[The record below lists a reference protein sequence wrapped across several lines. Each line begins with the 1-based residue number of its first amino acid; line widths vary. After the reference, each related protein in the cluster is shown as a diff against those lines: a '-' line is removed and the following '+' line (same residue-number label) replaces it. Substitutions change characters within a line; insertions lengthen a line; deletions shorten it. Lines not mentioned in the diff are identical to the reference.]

1 MQWWNDVVDWINSAR
16 GMRIIT
22 TAIIPFVAIVI
33 AGVVAALIARSMAK
47 RVIGHQDREIK
58 AAAIMA
64 LIGAGR
70 RAAIWST
77 LGSDEKQHVDALIS
91 ESDLRMRLLPVSG
104 AIAAAD
110 WATHELAAMKKNSSN
125 FSFQAEQTFFDYR
138 DRLLDWQLKPA
149 KAKKLF
155 AYDLVQWQHEDSNT
169 SPSSLV
175 LQQQEWAADSSTP
188 TTAMPVT
195 AVSPTATTPSAAV
208 APSAPVGSA
217 STATAVT
224 PVAAPD
230 SASTPAHAPNFA
242 PRTEPT
248 PVAETPV
255 AETPVVEEP
264 VAEEPAAEQPVAE
277 DVSEPQVIEA
287 TIDEPAEHEP
297 GAEEATD
304 EPITNATSSEEPTPR
319 FLSDD
324 DAADHDDHS
333 SYDEATENSA
343 SDNDAQD
350 NDTLVLP
357 AEGAFADR
365 DAEDDKAEAASAG
378 QTDSYGADSQGADS
392 YGADSYG
399 AAEDPADVE
408 AVDDSTSPFAPPVNA
423 GAVRAR
429 IAPEQSLGNN

>member
-22 TAIIPFVAIVI
+22 TAIIPFVAIVV

-195 AVSPTATTPSAAV
+195 AVSPTAAATSPAV
-208 APSAPVGSA
+208 APSTPVSPASA
-217 STATAVT
+217 ATTVT

-242 PRTEPT
+242 PRTEEA
-248 PVAETPV
+248 PVVEKPADETPV
-255 AETPVVEEP
+255 AATPV
-264 VAEEPAAEQPVAE
+264 AT
-277 DVSEPQVIEA
+277 EPQVIEA
-287 TIDEPAEHEP
+287 TIEDPAAEESAVEEAADEPVPESTSGGEP
-297 GAEEATD
+297 S
-304 EPITNATSSEEPTPR
+304 PH
-319 FLSDD
+319 FLDD
-324 DAADHDDHS
+324 DENIHDDAGYPDKADDDSH
-333 SYDEATENSA
+333 
-343 SDNDAQD
+343 D

-365 DAEDDKAEAASAG
+365 DAEDDKAEAASAND
-378 QTDSYGADSQGADS
+378 TDSYAADS
-392 YGADSYG
+392 YSADSYS
-399 AAEDPADVE
+399 AAEDPADIE

-429 IAPEQSLGNN
+429 TAPEQSLGNN